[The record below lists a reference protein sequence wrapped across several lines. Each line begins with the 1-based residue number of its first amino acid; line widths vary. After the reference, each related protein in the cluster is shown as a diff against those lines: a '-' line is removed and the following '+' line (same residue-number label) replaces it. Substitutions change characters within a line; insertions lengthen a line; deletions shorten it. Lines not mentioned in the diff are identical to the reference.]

1 MSRLEKYVKKA
12 ISLGVSEAKLI
23 DVKNV
28 VVGDWVRLKCQYGCG
43 GYGQC
48 LTCPPYSPPLEFTRK
63 LLAEYKTGLLLQ
75 IKNISWKEEDKIF
88 LRFKNI
94 VADLERKIFLDGYH
108 KAFGMT
114 AGPCPFCRTCDTS
127 QPCKHSRRARP
138 AMEACGIDVY
148 QTARNVGMTLEVVKS
163 RESLCSYL
171 SLILIE

>member
-1 MSRLEKYVKKA
+1 VPKLDSYLKKA

-28 VVGDWVRLKCQYGCG
+28 MVGEWVRLKCQYGCG

-48 LTCPPYSPPLEFTRK
+48 LTCPPYSPPPEFTRK
-63 LLAEYKTGLLLQ
+63 LLADYKTGLLLQ
-75 IKNISWKEEDKIF
+75 IRNISWKEDEKIL

-94 VADLERKIFLDGYH
+94 IADLEREIFLDGYY

-114 AGPCPFCRTCDTS
+114 AGPCLFCRTCDTS
-127 QPCKHSRRARP
+127 RVCKYPRRARP

-148 QTARNVGMTLEVVKS
+148 QTARNAGMTLEVVKS